1 MQKAAIP
8 ENDVERVKA
17 ILDYEILDTLPEKE
31 YDEII
36 ALASFICNAPISLI
50 TFVDETRQVFKS
62 SFGIDATYNE
72 REYGFCA
79 HGINTKDN
87 VFIVQDTFN
96 DHRFND
102 HPMVLGEPNIR
113 FYAGVPLINPNGFVL
128 GTLCVIDKNPRVLNK
143 EQINALSILSKQV
156 IQLLELRK
164 TNAELVKAQQKA
176 NEYASQIKDF
186 TYMASHDLKEP
197 VRMTNLFLNK
207 LKLKYDN
214 LLDEAGNQYLKFALD
229 GGERMSKLID
239 EILIFSKIEYDDF
252 TKEEVN
258 LKDVIDDVCALH
270 FDNKNENKIL
280 IEYNNVSKINTSST
294 ALKIILRNLISNAIK
309 YQHQNIQPT
318 IKITVSE
325 EKNKWHF
332 IITDNGIGIEEEYFE
347 TIFKNFK
354 RLHTNSEYSGTGL
367 GLSMAKKIINNLGGD
382 IWVNSTVGKGSSFN
396 FTIAK

>member
-214 LLDEAGNQYLKFALD
+214 LLDEAGNQ
-229 GGERMSKLID
+229 
-239 EILIFSKIEYDDF
+239 
-252 TKEEVN
+252 
-258 LKDVIDDVCALH
+258 
-270 FDNKNENKIL
+270 
-280 IEYNNVSKINTSST
+280 
-294 ALKIILRNLISNAIK
+294 
-309 YQHQNIQPT
+309 
-318 IKITVSE
+318 
-325 EKNKWHF
+325 
-332 IITDNGIGIEEEYFE
+332 
-347 TIFKNFK
+347 
-354 RLHTNSEYSGTGL
+354 
-367 GLSMAKKIINNLGGD
+367 
-382 IWVNSTVGKGSSFN
+382 
-396 FTIAK
+396 